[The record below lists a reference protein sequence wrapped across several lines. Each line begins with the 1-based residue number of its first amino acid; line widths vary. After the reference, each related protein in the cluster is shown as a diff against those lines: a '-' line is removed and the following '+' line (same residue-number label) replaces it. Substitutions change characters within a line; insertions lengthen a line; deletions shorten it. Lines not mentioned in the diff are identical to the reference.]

1 MCVLIKR
8 VYVLLDLVEC
18 LSWFRDW
25 IYDLFIF
32 IIFLVLVNVCFE
44 LDKFE
49 VVMLF
54 ESFQLVIFSYSIVCW
69 LKCDYVCFNISVGQ
83 YFLFYIV
90 NVY

>member
-8 VYVLLDLVEC
+8 VYVLLNLVEC

-54 ESFQLVIFSYSIVCW
+54 ESF
-69 LKCDYVCFNISVGQ
+69 
-83 YFLFYIV
+83 
-90 NVY
+90 